1 MYAIDNIIIE
11 PTNNWPHINN
21 QVLTINIGITNL
33 IILIVNRPSKM
44 MVINPLPVPI
54 KSIEYIF
61 HKQLGLTLIQ

>member
-33 IILIVNRPSKM
+33 IILIVNRPSK
-44 MVINPLPVPI
+44 NDGN
-54 KSIEYIF
+54 KSFTCSNKEY
-61 HKQLGLTLIQ
+61 

>member
-33 IILIVNRPSKM
+33 IILIVNR